1 MYGGTDNGLLCSPTI
16 LSTLHVVDTHV
27 EGASFTERPSLFYF
41 VPGDRVI
48 GIAAWTGVGLATVA
62 LLAGPYW
69 LPDPHAAPTSM
80 LLWAVMWGLYQ
91 SFVNAGRIF
100 YTPGHEPVNSA
111 LHVEYFTF
119 CSQNGRR
126 RGLPSGIGK
135 RFMRWQ
141 PPPESPF
148 T

>member
-41 VPGDRVI
+41 VPDDRVI

-69 LPDPHAAPTSM
+69 LPDPHAVSTSM

-91 SFVNAGRIF
+91 SFVNAERIF
-100 YTPGHEPVNSA
+100 YTPGHEPVNTIA
-111 LHVEYFTF
+111 
-119 CSQNGRR
+119 R
-126 RGLPSGIGK
+126 
-135 RFMRWQ
+135 
-141 PPPESPF
+141 
-148 T
+148 